1 MRNDELVQNAARD
14 FANAGHGEKGDIVAR
29 LAAAL
34 GCSAATARSRI
45 QALCPM
51 PPRKQRKDA
60 NTLTLSELEAHRIAA
75 YIRSTVRETGTGRI
89 DVMEA
94 VAHLRANG
102 EILAGRVDEDTG
114 EFFELSESQIRV
126 SMRRYGVSTAQVDV
140 ETPAVRLSSPHPN
153 YCWQIDA
160 SVSRQYYLGASG
172 TVEMDKAE
180 FYRGKPDNFVR
191 VNEQR
196 LWRYLITDHA
206 SGCFDVL
213 YVQGAESSANVV
225 LALIHAMS
233 KGMGCMY
240 GRPLYLMCDP
250 GSGNKAAAV
259 MNLCRALGI
268 KVIVNRRGN
277 SRAKGQVEKGHHQIE
292 TSLEAAL
299 KGLPPVST
307 VSDMNAFAAAWAHR
321 FCATHV
327 HSRTKLTRRDG
338 WARITPEQLVLVP
351 SPEELLSLA
360 NSHPKP
366 CTVRDYMIR
375 FQGKVYDLRHYPG
388 GINNGSR
395 VEVVRNA
402 LDQNC
407 VRVLMREGNTEQYLI
422 APEIPK
428 DDWGFVTT
436 AARIGERHVGVP
448 DSPAQTKAKQ
458 LDRIIHDAATDAE
471 AEAKRK
477 AKAVPFG
484 GRIDPRALWQQE
496 NAAVP
501 PMIPRAGTPSDVV
514 VPAVIKPADLPAVPP
529 RPLAPAAELPV
540 FVGFELVKLLKI
552 RVEERGIAW
561 NPDWWGV
568 VAQRWPNGLAE
579 EQLDAAASS
588 LLTPSLRAIAGG
600 AA

>member
-1 MRNDELVQNAARD
+1 MRNDELVENAARE
-14 FANAGHGEKGDIVAR
+14 FASAGHGAKGEIVAR

-34 GCSAATARSRI
+34 GCSTATARERI
-45 QALCPM
+45 KAICPM
-51 PPRKQRKDA
+51 PQRKQRKDA
-60 NTLTLSELEAHRIAA
+60 GALTLTEDEANTIAA

-89 DVMEA
+89 DLSEA
-94 VAHLRANG
+94 VEILRANG
-102 EILAGRVDEDTG
+102 EIVAGRVDEDTG
-114 EFFELSESQIRV
+114 EFFPLSESQIRT
-126 SMRRYGVSTAQVDV
+126 SLRRYGVNTTQLEPD
-140 ETPAVRLSSPHPN
+140 TPAVRLSSPHPN

-172 TVEMDKAE
+172 TVVMDKEE
-180 FYRGKPDNFVR
+180 FYRGKPDNFAR

-213 YVQGAESSANVV
+213 YVQGSESSANVA
-225 LALIHAMS
+225 LALIHGMS

-240 GRPLYLMCDP
+240 GRPLILVCDP
-250 GSGNKAAAV
+250 GSGNRAAAV
-259 MNLCRALGI
+259 FNLCRALGI
-268 KVIVNRRGN
+268 RVIVNRRGN

-299 KGLPPVST
+299 KGLPPVCS
-307 VSDMNAFAAAWAHR
+307 VEEMNVLCEAWARR
-321 FCATHV
+321 FCATRV
-327 HSRTKLTRRDG
+327 HTRTGLTRRDG
-338 WARITPEQLVLVP
+338 WGRITPDQLVLVP
-351 SPEELLSLA
+351 PPEQLQSLA
-360 NSHPKP
+360 NSHPKT

-402 LDQNC
+402 LDQAC
-407 VRVLMREGNTEQYLI
+407 VRVIMREGNTEQYLI

-428 DDWGFVTT
+428 DEWGFVTT
-436 AARIGERHVGVP
+436 AARIGERHVSVP

-458 LDRIIHDAATDAE
+458 LDRIINDAKTDAE
-471 AEAKRK
+471 VEEKRK

-484 GRIDPRALWQQE
+484 GRIDPRKLWQQE
-496 NAAVP
+496 NDVIP
-501 PMIPRAGTPSDVV
+501 PMIPRAGKPSDVV
-514 VPAVIKPADLPAVPP
+514 IPNVVKPADLPAIPP
-529 RPLAPAAELPV
+529 RPLAPAAELPL
-540 FVGFELVKLLKI
+540 FTGFELVKLLKI
-552 RVEERGIAW
+552 RVEERGQVW

-568 VAQRWPNGLAE
+568 VAQRWPNGLTE
-579 EQLDAAASS
+579 EQLDAAAGS
-588 LLTPSLRAIAGG
+588 LLTPNLRAIAGG